1 MILRV
6 VVLLLLFVSAHVQS
20 AQQNHWVLGSYAQA
34 DNAHREQDRLTA
46 LPDTPVEV
54 RFDKNLAVFRVVV
67 PASAVSREALG
78 DLPAWLLPLET
89 EEGLLTEPPET
100 EVEVEVEE
108 AVKVE
113 PDVDDSLI
121 EIVEPPA
128 EPLYPAFADE
138 ESLHEYCERLPEAR
152 LCQHPRIQKAV
163 ELDRKLSEQ
172 RDQLDGVC
180 SEITRPEWLE
190 TCQSLYPE

>member
-6 VVLLLLFVSAHVQS
+6 VILLLVFVSAQVLA

-34 DNAHREQDRLTA
+34 DNAHKERDRLTA
-46 LPDTPVEV
+46 LLDAPVEV

-67 PASAVSREALG
+67 PVSAVSREALG

-89 EEGLLTEPPET
+89 EEGLLTEPPEA
-100 EVEVEVEE
+100 EVEVEDIDI
-108 AVKVE
+108 VE
-113 PDVDDSLI
+113 PELDAPPI
-121 EIVEPPA
+121 EIIEPPA
-128 EPLYPAFADE
+128 EPLYPAFADQ
-138 ESLHEYCERLPEAR
+138 ESLHEYCERLPDAR